1 MNILIDHV
9 GFENKGAELML
20 RFIVIELKKSLP
32 LVQLVLKKHVYEEN
46 IAYCAENNILPLR
59 GNLKTI
65 KSKIWHVIIKQR
77 RYVLVS
83 EIDAIID
90 AAGLRFTDEAIFY
103 QDKTKQ
109 LQQYYNSFTKP
120 GCKFIFM
127 PQSFGPFNL
136 TFSQQQIDIVHQKA
150 TVLYAREETS
160 YNHLIARF
168 PQSSKIKMSPDFTCL
183 YKPQVPMSKIIPDKK
198 MVLIVPNVRMITH
211 GEQSEGQYMEFLVAI
226 TNYLIKKG
234 ESVVLL
240 NHQGLPDEQLLIEL
254 NAKITSPLPII
265 SNLNADEVKSII
277 GRAKLLITSR
287 FHGLESGLSQAIPC
301 LCTGWSHKYLEA
313 LRDYGMSESL
323 LLNISTV
330 DNAITTIQD
339 AIENPTIYTAKK
351 EKIENL
357 EKQASAMWQ
366 DVLSLLQQ

>member
-1 MNILIDHV
+1 MNILIDQV

-20 RFIVIELKKSLP
+20 RFIVKELRKSIP
-32 LVQLVLKKHVYEEN
+32 HVQLVLPKHVYEEN
-46 IAYCAENNILPLR
+46 IAYCADNHILPLI

-65 KSKIWHVIIKQR
+65 KSKIWHLIIKQR

-90 AAGLRFTDEAIFY
+90 AAGLRYTDEAIFY

-136 TFSQQQIDIVHQKA
+136 TFSQQQIDIVHQRA
-150 TVLYAREETS
+150 TILYAREETS
-160 YNHLIARF
+160 YNHLTERF

-198 MVLIVPNVRMITH
+198 MVYIVPNVRMVTH
-211 GEQSEGQYMEFLVAI
+211 GEKSEGQYMEFLVAI

-240 NHQGLPDEQLLIEL
+240 NHQGLPDEELLVDL
-254 NAKITSPLPII
+254 NSKISSTLPII
-265 SNLNADEVKSII
+265 SNLNADEVKSTI

-287 FHGLESGLSQAIPC
+287 FHGLESGLSQAVPC
-301 LCTGWSHKYLEA
+301 LCTGWSHKYIEA
-313 LRDYGMSESL
+313 LRDYGMNESL
-323 LLNISTV
+323 LLNIS
-330 DNAITTIQD
+330 AIDDALTIIDD
-339 AIENPTIYTAKK
+339 ALENPIIYTAKK
-351 EKIENL
+351 ERIENL
-357 EKQASAMWQ
+357 EKQASVMWQ
-366 DVLSLLQQ
+366 DVLSLLQK